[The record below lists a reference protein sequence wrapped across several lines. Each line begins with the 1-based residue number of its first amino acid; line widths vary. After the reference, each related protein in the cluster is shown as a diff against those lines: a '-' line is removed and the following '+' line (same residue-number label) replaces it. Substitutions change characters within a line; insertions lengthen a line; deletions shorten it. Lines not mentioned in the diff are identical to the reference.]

1 VQFAFLEGGIL
12 VHYKIIIK
20 RKLILIATIV
30 LTLLVYATI
39 KFALP
44 ASAEK
49 NEIGNIKTILIDPGH
64 GGYDGG
70 ADGISGVKE
79 KDINLNIS
87 LKLRDALKA
96 RGYNVIMTRETDNAL
111 LNEGKRIG
119 TKKAQDIENRCKI
132 KEQSNADLFISI
144 HQNYFPQG
152 KYYGSQV
159 WYSKNEGSNELAH
172 IVQENLKIDLDRGNK
187 RVEKPAKNDY
197 KILTC
202 SDCMPSVLLECGF
215 LSNYEEEKLLQ
226 DEKYQ
231 KKIADSLVKS
241 IDSYLEEN

>member
-1 VQFAFLEGGIL
+1 VQRTFPKGGIR
-12 VHYKIIIK
+12 VQYKVTIK
-20 RKLILIATIV
+20 RKLILIATLI
-30 LTLLVYATI
+30 LTLLVYTTI
-39 KFALP
+39 KLVLP
-44 ASAEK
+44 ASAEENDISNRK
-49 NEIGNIKTILIDPGH
+49 IILIDPGH

-87 LKLRDALKA
+87 LKLRDTLKEK
-96 RGYNVIMTRETDNAL
+96 GYNVVMTREADNAL
-111 LNEGKRIG
+111 LDEGKRVG
-119 TKKAQDIENRCKI
+119 TKKAQDIANRCKI

-159 WYSKNEGSNELAH
+159 WYSKHEGSMELAH
-172 IVQENLKIDLDRGNK
+172 IVQENLKVDLDKGNK

-202 SDCMPSVLLECGF
+202 SDNMPSILVESGF

-231 KKIADSLVKS
+231 QKIADSLAKS
-241 IDSYLEEN
+241 IESYLIED